1 MNKLYRL
8 TTTVYL
14 IFAFALAHA
23 QMAPD
28 TIKIKRSYSTEWVE
42 MPVEVVNSTGSIN
55 TRRED
60 FTRYGSYKQL
70 QLDSTGFFYVKKVN
84 GRWWLIDPDGYAGIN
99 MAVTSIGKNDVLND
113 YNVIVKNGFNGIGN
127 FIMDE
132 NQTDSVYNRQNEIQL
147 SYTRRLNFFLNYQ
160 RVRKDYYKTPTE
172 IQKSLN
178 HIYVFDSKFKEYC
191 FELSKKNVLPFAQ
204 ERNLLGWF
212 TDNEINFN
220 QDQLKN
226 LIKDLPEGDPSREA
240 ALAFAKSKGLTEY
253 DCVNYTAKVTE
264 EIKEEF
270 AMLIAEHYFKI
281 VSSAIR
287 KYDKNH
293 LMLGSRLNGRPRA
306 IQAVVNASH
315 KYMDVTSV
323 NFYDRL
329 SPDEQIALQSWT
341 NDHPCLVGEF
351 YTKDINAFDVPQS
364 GTGFYVNSQAD
375 RGKFYQNTCLQLLRN
390 KCYIGWHYFRFI
402 DNSDS
407 NKGIVNTQKQE
418 YTDMTKY
425 MQELNYN
432 VYRICNYYDKT
443 HLK

>member
-1 MNKLYRL
+1 MIIIHRL
-8 TTTVYL
+8 TTICFFLLTFV
-14 IFAFALAHA
+14 FAQAQVAH
-23 QMAPD
+23 D
-28 TIKIKRSYSTEWVE
+28 TIKIKRTFTSEWIDLPIEIIGDKGVTT
-42 MPVEVVNSTGSIN
+42 N
-55 TRRED
+55 RDD
-60 FTRYGSYKQL
+60 FTRYGSYKHL
-70 QLDSTGFFYVKKVN
+70 RIDSTGFFYVKKMDD
-84 GRWWLIDPDGYAGIN
+84 RWWLMDPDGFAGIN
-99 MAVTSIGKNDVLND
+99 MAVSSFGKTEVLND
-113 YNVIVKNGFNGIGN
+113 YGVVVKNGFNGIGN
-127 FIMDE
+127 FIENE
-132 NQTDSVYNRQNEIQL
+132 NQTDSVYNLQNKIQL
-147 SYTRRLNFFLNYQ
+147 SYTRRLNFFLSYQ
-160 RVRKDYYKTPTE
+160 KIRKDYYMTPAE

-178 HIYVFDSKFKEYC
+178 YIYVLDPMFEEYC
-191 FELSKKNVLPFAQ
+191 FELAKNKVLPFAE

-226 LIKDLPEGDPSREA
+226 LIKYLPAGDPSRNS

-264 EIKEEF
+264 EIKVEF
-270 AMLIAEHYFKI
+270 AALLAEHYFKI

-329 SPDEQIALQSWT
+329 APDEQIALQGWT

-351 YTKDINAFDVPQS
+351 YTKDINVFKIPQS

-390 KCYIGWHYFRFI
+390 KCFIGWHYFRFI
-402 DNSDS
+402 DNVDS
-407 NKGIVNTQKQE
+407 NKGIVNTRKQE
-418 YTDMTKY
+418 YTDMTRY
-425 MQELNYN
+425 MSELNYN
-432 VYRICNYYDKT
+432 VYSICNYYDKNR
-443 HLK
+443 